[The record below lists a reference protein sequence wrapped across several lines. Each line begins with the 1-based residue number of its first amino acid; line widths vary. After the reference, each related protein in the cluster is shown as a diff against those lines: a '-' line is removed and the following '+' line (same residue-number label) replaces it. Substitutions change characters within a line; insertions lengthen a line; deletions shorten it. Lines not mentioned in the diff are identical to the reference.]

1 MMPIWIRV
9 YVKRLDMHDIQPKG
23 VRIVAKG
30 SSCCKGSG
38 GKDVYPCPVWAV
50 PLGAPVGCE
59 KGGPQMLDR
68 RVRCCWAAG
77 PVVGLS

>member
-1 MMPIWIRV
+1 MRPIWIRV

-38 GKDVYPCPVWAV
+38 GKDVYPCPGWAV
-50 PLGAPVGCE
+50 PLGAPVGLCE
-59 KGGPQMLDR
+59 RGPTK
-68 RVRCCWAAG
+68 
-77 PVVGLS
+77 VG

>member
-1 MMPIWIRV
+1 M
-9 YVKRLDMHDIQPKG
+9 QAKG

-38 GKDVYPCPVWAV
+38 GKGVSLCPGWAA
-50 PLGAPVGCE
+50 PLGTPVGCVKE
-59 KGGPQMLDR
+59 GPQRLDR

>member
-1 MMPIWIRV
+1 
-9 YVKRLDMHDIQPKG
+9 MHDIQPKG